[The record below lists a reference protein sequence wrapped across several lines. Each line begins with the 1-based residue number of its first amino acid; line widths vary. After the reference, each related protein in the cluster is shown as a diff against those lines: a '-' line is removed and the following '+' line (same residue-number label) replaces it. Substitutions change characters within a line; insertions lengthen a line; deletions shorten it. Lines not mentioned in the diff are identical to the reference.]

1 MAPVT
6 SSAWFSL
13 RDRLLSRLQYPE
25 LRGVPL
31 DSAEMT
37 IRRRALVQRNAS
49 ARFSFERWYTE
60 LSRLAA
66 EAPEGLRVEL
76 GSGGGFLDQFVPAV
90 IKTDVIELPFV
101 DKVCFAEELP
111 FPNASVGA
119 LLMVNVL
126 HHVGNVERFFDEAE
140 RVLVPGGVIAM
151 IEPYVSAFSRFVYGY
166 IHHEPFDPAVTE
178 WQLPPGGRLSGGNNA
193 LPWIVFVRD
202 RARFERQHPRLRVEA
217 VRPHS
222 ALSHLLSGG
231 VTTRALAPLGAIRL
245 LGRMEDKLAGIMPW
259 TGLFCT
265 VTVRR

>member
-1 MAPVT
+1 
-6 SSAWFSL
+6 
-13 RDRLLSRLQYPE
+13 
-25 LRGVPL
+25 
-31 DSAEMT
+31 
-37 IRRRALVQRNAS
+37 
-49 ARFSFERWYTE
+49 
-60 LSRLAA
+60 
-66 EAPEGLRVEL
+66 
-76 GSGGGFLDQFVPAV
+76 
-90 IKTDVIELPFV
+90 
-101 DKVCFAEELP
+101 
-111 FPNASVGA
+111 
-119 LLMVNVL
+119 MVNVL

-265 VTVRR
+265 VTVRSTL